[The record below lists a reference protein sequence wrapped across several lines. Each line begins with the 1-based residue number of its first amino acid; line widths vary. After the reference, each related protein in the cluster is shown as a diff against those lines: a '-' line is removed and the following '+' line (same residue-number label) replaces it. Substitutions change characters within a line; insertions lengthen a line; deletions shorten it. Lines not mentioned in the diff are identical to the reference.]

1 MRSKLCFLM
10 SWFCMWQIKPTF
22 IQCNMVKLIW
32 TFWRMKLELLLQF
45 HCCQGIAKF
54 HIEIFIR
61 QMHLTHTMK
70 QSHVQ
75 WAERNFGRYYQ
86 TFNWLI
92 TYRLQK
98 IDTTKYEYYLKSW
111 ISISDSMVHL
121 SIKCLWKHYPLMSKT
136 WHKTNLLEESPLG
149 FGLNFAT
156 SPHLKDTFF
165 MQNHT
170 VE

>member
-10 SWFCMWQIKPTF
+10 TWFCMWQIKPTF

-75 WAERNFGRYYQ
+75 WVEINFGRYYQ
-86 TFNWLI
+86 TLTWLI

-111 ISISDSMVHL
+111 ISISNSMVHL
-121 SIKCLWKHYPLMSKT
+121 SITVFIKALSLNVENMAQ
-136 WHKTNLLEESPLG
+136 TNLLEESLLG
-149 FGLNFAT
+149 FGLN
-156 SPHLKDTFF
+156 
-165 MQNHT
+165 
-170 VE
+170 

>member
-10 SWFCMWQIKPTF
+10 TWFCMWQTKPTF

-54 HIEIFIR
+54 NIEIFIR

-75 WAERNFGRYYQ
+75 WAEINFGRYYQ
-86 TFNWLI
+86 TFTWLV

-98 IDTTKYEYYLKSW
+98 IDITKYEYYLKSW
-111 ISISDSMVHL
+111 ISISNSMVHL
-121 SIKCLWKHYPLMSKT
+121 SITVFIKALSLNVENMAQ
-136 WHKTNLLEESPLG
+136 TNLLEESLLG
-149 FGLNFAT
+149 FGLN
-156 SPHLKDTFF
+156 
-165 MQNHT
+165 
-170 VE
+170 